1 MEPDAALVE
10 RERGVP
16 AEVASTHVARC
27 PRSIDALLCRRGR
40 GILDDVRAMRLLA
53 PSTWPLAVKLSL
65 ALLVASLVPMN
76 VIAMYNLRESLTKV
90 EESAYENLELLAAG
104 TADRIDQL
112 VGDTRQSV
120 AGVAGD
126 VEVGAFLAGGADER
140 DRLASTV
147 GHTLDNVVR
156 SNPDAASVMLLDRTG
171 MCVASTHRENLG
183 SSYAFRDY
191 FRSAIDQ
198 ESFTSELLTGST
210 SHRAG
215 VYFARRVMGASGDVA
230 GVAVLKLTDDAINAI
245 TESMHA
251 GDTRDALI
259 VDSYGVVIS
268 SSDKSTLY
276 ASLEALSPEVE
287 ALPAFRDRFTSVGI
301 QHIGNLGL
309 SELGRTVRSTTGHG
323 RATYVHA
330 GSRRIAGVARMKT
343 RSWTVIV
350 EEQAAVF
357 EQPMALLE
365 RKEQLSLVLLGVI
378 VAVLS
383 LFVARNIVSPVI
395 RLTLAARAIERGDF
409 AAANVDVRS
418 TDELGVLG
426 AAFNNMAKGLHER
439 ERERDMFGRVVSP
452 EVREKLLGGE
462 LRLGG
467 ETLWVSVLFSDIRG
481 FSTMSEK
488 LDPQV
493 VVELLNEYMT
503 EMAEAVRPFHGYINN
518 FIGDAIVVVF
528 GAPISRPAVE
538 RLAVAAALAMR
549 DRLARLNLRR
559 VARGEPAI
567 ETGIG
572 ISAGE
577 VVAGNIGSLDR
588 MLYTVIGDAV
598 NVASRLETL
607 TKDYPGHSI
616 LVTGRVITE
625 LGPEPSAAGICSVE
639 RIGPV
644 KVKGRVDP
652 VDVYSVRPPAP
663 GSTHCTD
670 KPLV

>member
-1 MEPDAALVE
+1 VEPDAALVE

-251 GDTRDALI
+251 GDTRDAE
-259 VDSYGVVIS
+259 S
-268 SSDKSTLY
+268 SSARPTSRRSTR
-276 ASLEALSPEVE
+276 ASRRCLRRWRRSLRFVID
-287 ALPAFRDRFTSVGI
+287 LPRSVSSTSATSVC
-301 QHIGNLGL
+301 Q
-309 SELGRTVRSTTGHG
+309 SWAGRCAPRPVTDGPRMYMPARVE
-323 RATYVHA
+323 
-330 GSRRIAGVARMKT
+330 SRE
-343 RSWTVIV
+343 W
-350 EEQAAVF
+350 
-357 EQPMALLE
+357 
-365 RKEQLSLVLLGVI
+365 
-378 VAVLS
+378 
-383 LFVARNIVSPVI
+383 
-395 RLTLAARAIERGDF
+395 
-409 AAANVDVRS
+409 
-418 TDELGVLG
+418 
-426 AAFNNMAKGLHER
+426 
-439 ERERDMFGRVVSP
+439 
-452 EVREKLLGGE
+452 
-462 LRLGG
+462 
-467 ETLWVSVLFSDIRG
+467 
-481 FSTMSEK
+481 
-488 LDPQV
+488 
-493 VVELLNEYMT
+493 
-503 EMAEAVRPFHGYINN
+503 
-518 FIGDAIVVVF
+518 
-528 GAPISRPAVE
+528 
-538 RLAVAAALAMR
+538 
-549 DRLARLNLRR
+549 
-559 VARGEPAI
+559 
-567 ETGIG
+567 
-572 ISAGE
+572 
-577 VVAGNIGSLDR
+577 
-588 MLYTVIGDAV
+588 
-598 NVASRLETL
+598 
-607 TKDYPGHSI
+607 PG
-616 LVTGRVITE
+616 
-625 LGPEPSAAGICSVE
+625 
-639 RIGPV
+639 
-644 KVKGRVDP
+644 
-652 VDVYSVRPPAP
+652 
-663 GSTHCTD
+663 
-670 KPLV
+670 